1 MRLLRDRS
9 FALLFAGQAVN
20 GIGSWAALVAM
31 WGFAAYH
38 FGSGPAQVAI
48 LGLSWAL
55 PSALIGPF
63 AGVPVDRLGPKR
75 VLVVAY
81 LAGALTAV
89 AMAFTTSFE
98 QLVALGVVDGLVK
111 AFSQPA
117 ANALPPRL
125 VGDHDLLAANALL
138 GAAQESSIV
147 FGPLVAAAAIAA
159 GGLRAAFVVDA
170 ITFLAGIA
178 VVAPL
183 RLSTLPARAHERL
196 RTELAEG
203 LRVASTVPT
212 VRFTL
217 AVSTVVFFTWGTFM
231 VVEPIYV
238 RDVLHRP
245 ASFFAMLQT
254 AFGVG
259 LVLTGLLLPRLARA
273 VASRRALAASVMLS
287 GVTAAVYVGTRNPA
301 VAMVGVFLWGVD
313 VAFFS
318 APSRTLLQRH
328 SPAATHGRV
337 LALYGTLHSA
347 GDVVSLSIAGAV
359 AGIVGVQPT
368 AMVAAALAVVVGA
381 YGWRWARRADRV
393 DGAAAAPDAERVSA
407 VDAGEPGE
415 PEPVEVVPAFGG

>member
-9 FALLFAGQAVN
+9 FALLFVGQAIN

-63 AGVPVDRLGPKR
+63 AGVPVDRIGPKR
-75 VLVVAY
+75 VLVFAY
-81 LAGALTAV
+81 AAGAATAV
-89 AMAFTTSFE
+89 AMAFTTSFD

-117 ANALPPRL
+117 SNALPPRL
-125 VGDHDLLAANALL
+125 VGDHDLLAANSLL

-147 FGPLVAAAAIAA
+147 FGPLVAAAAIATA
-159 GGLRAAFVVDA
+159 GLRAAFAVDA
-170 ITFLAGIA
+170 VTFLVGIA

-183 RLSTLPARAHERL
+183 RLSTLAPRVRSRL
-196 RTELAEG
+196 RSELAEG
-203 LRVASTVPT
+203 LRIASRVPT

-217 AVSTVVFFTWGTFM
+217 AVSTVVFLTWGTYM

-238 RDVLHRP
+238 RDVLGRP
-245 ASFFAMLQT
+245 ASYFAMLQT
-254 AFGVG
+254 AFGIG
-259 LVLTGLLLPRLARA
+259 LVLTGLCLPRIGAQ
-273 VASRRALAASVMLS
+273 VASRRALAVSVMLS
-287 GVTAAVYVGTRNPA
+287 GITAAIYVGTRNPA
-301 VAMVGVFLWGVD
+301 IAMVGVFLWGVD

-328 SPAATHGRV
+328 SPPATHGRV
-337 LALYGTLHSA
+337 LALYGTLHSV
-347 GDVVSLSIAGAV
+347 GDVVALSAAGLAAGA
-359 AGIVGVQPT
+359 IGVQPT
-368 AMVAAALAVVVGA
+368 AMVAASLALVVGSV
-381 YGWRWARRADRV
+381 GWTWARRADRADTADV
-393 DGAAAAPDAERVSA
+393 EDAALAGAETLGEAA
-407 VDAGEPGE
+407 
-415 PEPVEVVPAFGG
+415 PAFGG